1 MARRAAL
8 PVNDKAISPGERS
21 KLTARAA
28 MASIVM
34 AVTLIGLKSW
44 AAVETD
50 STAMLGSLADSGL
63 DLVASLVVLLA
74 VRIAAQPADTDH
86 RFGHGKAEALASL
99 VQVILITISAIF
111 IAVRAVRRLLAGAQT
126 ADAEL
131 GIGVSLLAMV
141 LTVALISYQRH
152 VVRRTGSLAIGTD
165 RLHYSS
171 DLLLNGS
178 VILALALDQFAG
190 LAGADAV
197 FGLLIALWLLWGAW
211 QASSHALDQ
220 LMDREW
226 PDELRE
232 RFLAA
237 AREYPE
243 LAGLHDLRTR
253 SSGTHYFAQFHV
265 WVPAHWTVQ
274 EAHDRLDA
282 VEEALQARFPGT
294 EILIHVDPEGQT
306 DRETLLPQEI
316 TEQAT

>member
-1 MARRAAL
+1 VSEIDAVERSRLTTRAA
-8 PVNDKAISPGERS
+8 VASI
-21 KLTARAA
+21 A
-28 MASIVM
+28 MAVILIV
-34 AVTLIGLKSW
+34 LKSW
-44 AAVETD
+44 AAYKTD

-63 DLVASLVVLLA
+63 DLVASLVVLLG
-74 VRIAAQPADTDH
+74 VRIAAQPADWDH

-111 IAVRAVRRLLAGAQT
+111 IGFRAIQRLLAHAET

-131 GIGVSLLAMV
+131 GIGVSLNAMV
-141 LTVALISYQRH
+141 LTAALITYQRH

-178 VILALALDQFAG
+178 VIVALALDQYAG
-190 LAGADAV
+190 LTGADAV

-211 QASSHALDQ
+211 NASSHALDQ

-243 LAGLHDLRTR
+243 LSGLHDFRTR
-253 SSGTHYFAQFHV
+253 SSGTHFFAQFHV
-265 WVPAHWTVQ
+265 WVPADWTVQ

-282 VEEALQARFPGT
+282 AEEALRDRFPGT

-306 DRETLLPQEI
+306 DRETMLPQEI
-316 TEQAT
+316 TERAT

>member
-1 MARRAAL
+1 VSGGTIAPADRA
-8 PVNDKAISPGERS
+8 

-28 MASIVM
+28 MASIAM
-34 AVTLIGLKSW
+34 AVTLIVLKSW
-44 AAVETD
+44 AAYETD

-63 DLVASLVVLLA
+63 DLIASLVVLLG
-74 VRIAAQPADTDH
+74 VRIAAQPADWDH

-99 VQVILITISAIF
+99 VQVILISISAIF
-111 IAVRAVRRLLAGAQT
+111 IGFRAVQRLLAGAQT

-131 GIGVSLLAMV
+131 GIAVSLVALV
-141 LTVALISYQRH
+141 LTAALISYQRH

-171 DLLLNGS
+171 DLMLNGS
-178 VILALALDQFAG
+178 VIVALALDQYAG
-190 LAGADAV
+190 LTGADAV

-211 QASSHALDQ
+211 GASSNAFDQ

-226 PDELRE
+226 PDALRQ

-265 WVPAHWTVQ
+265 WVPAEWTVR
-274 EAHDRLDA
+274 EAHDRLDR
-282 VEEALQARFPGT
+282 VEEALQARFPDT
-294 EILIHVDPEGQT
+294 EILIHVDPEGQV
-306 DRETLLPQEI
+306 DRETLLSSEI
-316 TEQAT
+316 TEKAG

>member
-1 MARRAAL
+1 
-8 PVNDKAISPGERS
+8 VTSPDITPAERS

-28 MASIVM
+28 FASIAM

-44 AAVETD
+44 AAIQT
-50 STAMLGSLADSGL
+50 SSMAMLGSLADSGL
-63 DLVASLVVLLA
+63 DLVASLVVLLG
-74 VRIAAQPADTDH
+74 VRIAARPADWDH

-99 VQVILITISAIF
+99 IQVILITLSAVF
-111 IAVRAVRRLLAGAQT
+111 IGFRAIERLLAGAET
-126 ADAEL
+126 AQAEL
-131 GIGVSLLAMV
+131 GIGVSIVAMV
-141 LTVALISYQRH
+141 LTVALITYQRH

-178 VILALALDQFAG
+178 VIVALALDQFAG
-190 LAGADAV
+190 LPGADAI
-197 FGLLIALWLLWGAW
+197 FGLLIALWLAWGAW
-211 QASSHALDQ
+211 TASSHALDQ

-226 PDELRE
+226 PDDLRE

-237 AREYPE
+237 TKEYPE

-265 WVPAHWTVQ
+265 WVPADWTVQ
-274 EAHDRLDA
+274 KAHDRLDA
-282 VEEALQARFPGT
+282 VEEELQQRFPGT

-306 DRETLLPQEI
+306 DRETMLPQEI
-316 TEQAT
+316 TERAT

>member
-1 MARRAAL
+1 VSDLNTSAA
-8 PVNDKAISPGERS
+8 ERS
-21 KLTARAA
+21 KLTGRAA
-28 MASIVM
+28 IASIAM
-34 AVTLIGLKSW
+34 AVVLICLKSW
-44 AAVETD
+44 AAYKTG

-63 DLVASLVVLLA
+63 DFIASLVVLLG
-74 VRIAAQPADTDH
+74 VRIAAQPADFEH

-111 IAVRAVRRLLAGAQT
+111 IGFRAVQRLLSGAET
-126 ADAEL
+126 SDAEL
-131 GIGVSLLAMV
+131 GIGVSLVAMV
-141 LTVALISYQRH
+141 LTIALISYQRH
-152 VVRRTGSLAIGTD
+152 VVRKTGSLAIGTD

-178 VILALALDQFAG
+178 VIVALGLDQYAR
-190 LAGADAV
+190 LTGADAV
-197 FGLLIALWLLWGAW
+197 FGLLIALWLLFGAW
-211 QASSHALDQ
+211 RASSDALAQ

-226 PDELRE
+226 PDDLRE

-237 AREYPE
+237 AKEYPE

-265 WVPAHWTVQ
+265 WVPANWTVQ

-282 VEEALQARFPGT
+282 VEEALQQRFPGT

-306 DRETLLPQEI
+306 DRETMLPQAI
-316 TEQAT
+316 TERAT

>member
-1 MARRAAL
+1 MTGTDIAPA
-8 PVNDKAISPGERS
+8 ERS
-21 KLTARAA
+21 KLTTRAA
-28 MASIVM
+28 IASIAM
-34 AVTLIGLKSW
+34 AITLIGLKTW
-44 AAVETD
+44 AAYRTD

-63 DLVASLVVLLA
+63 DLVASLVVLMG
-74 VRIAAQPADTDH
+74 VRIAAQPADYEH

-99 VQVILITISAIF
+99 VQVILITLSAIF
-111 IAVRAVRRLLAGAQT
+111 IGIRAVQRLLSGAQT

-131 GIGVSLLAMV
+131 GIGVSVVAMV
-141 LTVALISYQRH
+141 LTVALITYQRH
-152 VVRRTGSLAIGTD
+152 VVKRTGSLAIGTD

-171 DLLLNGS
+171 DLMLNGS
-178 VILALALDQFAG
+178 VIVALVLDQYAS
-190 LAGADAV
+190 LRGADAV

-211 QASSHALDQ
+211 RASTHALAQ

-237 AREYPE
+237 AKEYPE
-243 LAGLHDLRTR
+243 LAGLHDFRTR

-265 WVPAHWTVQ
+265 WVPADWTVQ
-274 EAHDRLDA
+274 EAHDRLDRA
-282 VEEALQARFPGT
+282 EEELQKRFPGT

-316 TEQAT
+316 TERAT

>member
-1 MARRAAL
+1 MSEIDAA
-8 PVNDKAISPGERS
+8 ERS
-21 KLTARAA
+21 KLTTRAA
-28 MASIVM
+28 MASIAM
-34 AVTLIGLKSW
+34 AVVLIALKSW
-44 AAVETD
+44 AAYETD

-63 DLVASLVVLLA
+63 DLLASLVVLLG
-74 VRIAAQPADTDH
+74 VRIAAQPADWDH

-99 VQVILITISAIF
+99 VQVILITISAVF
-111 IAVRAVRRLLAGAQT
+111 IGFRAVQRLLAGAET

-131 GIGVSLLAMV
+131 GIGVSLVAMV
-141 LTVALISYQRH
+141 LTAALITYQRH

-178 VILALALDQFAG
+178 VVVALTLDQYAH
-190 LAGADAV
+190 LTGADAV

-211 QASSHALDQ
+211 GASSHALDQ

-237 AREYPE
+237 AKDYPE
-243 LAGLHDLRTR
+243 LSGLHDFRTR

-265 WVPAHWTVQ
+265 WVPADWTVQ

-282 VEEALQARFPGT
+282 AEEALRERFPGT

-306 DRETLLPQEI
+306 DRETMLPQEI
-316 TEQAT
+316 TERAT

>member
-1 MARRAAL
+1 MSENGISHADRGKLTTRAAL
-8 PVNDKAISPGERS
+8 ASI
-21 KLTARAA
+21 A
-28 MASIVM
+28 MAVFLIV
-34 AVTLIGLKSW
+34 LKSY
-44 AAVETD
+44 AAIQT
-50 STAMLGSLADSGL
+50 SSMAMLGSLADSGL
-63 DLVASLVVLLA
+63 DLVASLIILLG
-74 VRIAAQPADTDH
+74 VRIAAAPADYEH
-86 RFGHGKAEALASL
+86 RFGHGKAEALAAL
-99 VQVILITISAIF
+99 IQVILITLSAFF
-111 IAVRAVRRLLAGAQT
+111 IAFRAAQRLLSGAQT

-131 GIGVSLLAMV
+131 GIGVSVVAMV

-178 VILALALDQFAG
+178 VVVALVLDQYAH
-190 LAGADAV
+190 LTGADAV
-197 FGLLIALWLLWGAW
+197 FGVLIALWLLWGAW
-211 QASSHALDQ
+211 SASGDALAQ

-237 AREYPE
+237 AKEYPE

-253 SSGTHYFAQFHV
+253 SSGTHLFAQFHV
-265 WVPAHWTVQ
+265 WVPADWTVK

-282 VEEALQARFPGT
+282 VEEELQERFPGT

-316 TEQAT
+316 TESSE